1 MLYNKILISLD
12 NLEDEKNVIGEAM
25 RVVKALDAELIALH
39 VNDPGAGKPHMMMG
53 SLPLVEEKDI
63 REAFKNLGYTDMA
76 DKMSVIIKES
86 EDYPKEIAEASIDAD
101 LLIIGH
107 RHKSQILAF
116 LSDSIDEQ
124 VSDLI
129 HCPMLVVP
137 EKK

>member
-1 MLYNKILISLD
+1 MLYKKILISVD
-12 NLEDEKNVIGEAM
+12 NLEDEKNVIHEAM
-25 RVVKALDAELIALH
+25 RVVKALDAKLSVFH
-39 VNDPGAGKPHMMMG
+39 VNDPGAGKAHMMMG

-63 REAFKNLGYTDMA
+63 REAFKNLGYADMA
-76 DKMSVIIKES
+76 EKMPVIIKES
-86 EDYPKEIAEASIDAD
+86 EDYPKEIAEASQDAD
-101 LLIIGH
+101 LLVIGH
-107 RHKSQILAF
+107 RHKSQIVAF